1 MKNIIF
7 VVIILILIAAIGLV
21 FWFWREQQVL
31 SEKNNIA
38 PPSSSE
44 IYEPIPSASFSPQGT
59 LPSVGDLYQKP
70 AENQVIKF
78 PIFNYHHI
86 RPMPPES
93 AGVTERAFTVTPE
106 GLEAHLKYLKENGYQ
121 VVLLDA
127 LLDYFDTGQPLSPKA
142 VALTFDDG
150 WREHY
155 SNAFPILKKYGV
167 RATFFVSTGWVGQ
180 PEIMSWDEMRQMS
193 EAGMVFGSHSI
204 SHPYLD
210 KLSDENLK
218 KEVEDSKKLL
228 EEKLEKKVD
237 YIAYPAGMY
246 NNKVIE
252 AVKAAGYQAA
262 LGVYKIIEQSPKFR
276 WTIRRFHAD
285 DALESITGK
294 LADY

>member
-1 MKNIIF
+1 MKKAIF
-7 VVIILILIAAIGLV
+7 VFFVITLLAAIGLV
-21 FWFWREQQVL
+21 FYNWQSGGQSQNVNPGSQPTESFKATPTPSYQPNGQL
-31 SEKNNIA
+31 
-38 PPSSSE
+38 PSS
-44 IYEPIPSASFSPQGT
+44 GN
-59 LPSVGDLYQKP
+59 LYQKP
-70 AENQVIKF
+70 PENQVIKF

-93 AGVTERAFTVTPE
+93 AGVTERAFTVTAE
-106 GLEAHLKYLKENGYQ
+106 GLEAHLKYFKENGYQ
-121 VVLLDA
+121 VVLIDE
-127 LLDYFDTGQPLSPKA
+127 LLKYFDIGQPLPSKA

-167 RATFFVSTGWVGQ
+167 KATFFVPTGWVGK

-193 EAGMVFGSHSI
+193 EAGMVFGSHSV

-228 EEKLEKKVD
+228 EEKLGKQVD

-246 NNKVIE
+246 NDKVIE

-262 LGVYKIIEQSPKFR
+262 LGVYKIIEQSPKYR
-276 WTIRRFHAD
+276 WSIRRFHAD
-285 DALESITGK
+285 DVLESIASK
-294 LADY
+294 LIDY

>member
-1 MKNIIF
+1 MKKVLF
-7 VVIILILIAAIGLV
+7 VFSMIILLAAIGLV
-21 FWFWREQQVL
+21 FYNWQNSVKLQNVNPGSQPTESFEATPTFSYQPNGQL
-31 SEKNNIA
+31 
-38 PPSSSE
+38 PSS
-44 IYEPIPSASFSPQGT
+44 
-59 LPSVGDLYQKP
+59 GDLYQKP

-93 AGVTERAFTVTPE
+93 AGVTERAFTVTAE
-106 GLEAHLKYLKENGYQ
+106 GLEAHLKYLKENGYR

-127 LLDYFDTGQPLSPKA
+127 LLDYFDTGQSLPPKA

-150 WREHY
+150 WREDY
-155 SNAFPILKKYGV
+155 QNAFPILKKYGV
-167 RATFFVSTGWVGQ
+167 KATFFVPTGWVGQ
-180 PEIMSWDEMRQMS
+180 PEIMSWEEMKEMS
-193 EAGMVFGSHSI
+193 QAGMVFGSHSI
-204 SHPYLD
+204 FHPYLD

-228 EEKLEKKVD
+228 EEKLGKKVD

-262 LGVYKIIEQSPKFR
+262 LGVYKVIEQSSKYR
-276 WTIRRFHAD
+276 WSIRRFHAD
-285 DALESITGK
+285 DNLESITSK
-294 LADY
+294 LIDY